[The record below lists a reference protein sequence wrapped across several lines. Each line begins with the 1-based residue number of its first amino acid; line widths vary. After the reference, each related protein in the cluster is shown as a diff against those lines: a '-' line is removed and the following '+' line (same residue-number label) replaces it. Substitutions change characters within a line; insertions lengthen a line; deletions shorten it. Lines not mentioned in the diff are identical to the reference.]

1 MLYNKTHASIGRI
14 TDSHGL
20 KPIMLKSF
28 EAVYDHGQL
37 HWLDES
43 PNTMQR
49 MRVIVTFV
57 QELSEPFDSINIPP
71 PELAGRMRILCND
84 NELMEPVVP
93 EEDWDVLK

>member
-1 MLYNKTHASIGRI
+1 
-14 TDSHGL
+14 
-20 KPIMLKSF
+20 MLKSF

-43 PNTMQR
+43 PNTMRR

-57 QELSEPFDSINIPP
+57 QELSDPFDSMNIPP

-84 NELMEPVVP
+84 KALMEPVLP
-93 EEDWDVLK
+93 DDDWEVL

>member
-1 MLYNKTHASIGRI
+1 MLYNKTHAYIGRI
-14 TDSHGL
+14 TYSHWFT
-20 KPIMLKSF
+20 PIMLKSF

-49 MRVIVTFV
+49 MRVIVTV
-57 QELSEPFDSINIPP
+57 LQELSDHSDSVNIPP

-84 NELMEPVVP
+84 KELMESVVP
-93 EEDWDVLK
+93 DGDWDVLK